1 MTGVL
6 GGFFAIWSVV
16 GVGWLL
22 AHMRILDGSSQLVL
36 TKLSFFA
43 GSPAL
48 MVTMMAGADLKRIFA
63 ENLLVSVLAT
73 VATGLLALALLRW
86 VLRDEQ
92 GRRPGLG
99 HVVIATF
106 CSSYVNAGNMGLPIA
121 AYVLHDVTWIAPLL
135 LVQVAILQPIGLAF
149 LDVDAART
157 GGGASSWRRNLS
169 LPLRNPMTVGV
180 LTGLALNLT
189 GTSIPAFFDVPLTM
203 LAGLA
208 VPTMLIAFGVSLRLG
223 PLPGKGPLWNET
235 LVLCGLKLFVQPVL
249 ALVFSRIFGLDQVTT
264 LAVMVLAGLPT
275 AQNIFSHAVRY
286 QRSVVLARDVVFLT
300 SIASIGTIMAMA
312 MVLG

>member
-22 AHMRILDGSSQLVL
+22 AHLRVLDTTSQLVL

-48 MVTMMAGADLKRIFA
+48 MLTMMSDADLKRIFA

-73 VATGLLALALLRW
+73 LATGLVALGLLRW

-92 GRRPGLG
+92 GRQPGLG
-99 HVVIATF
+99 HTVIATF
-106 CSSYVNAGNMGLPIA
+106 CASYVNAGNMGLPIA

-135 LVQVAILQPIGLAF
+135 LVQVAVLQPIGLAF
-149 LDVDAART
+149 LDADAART
-157 GGGASSWRRNLS
+157 GGGASSRRRNVM
-169 LPLRNPMTVGV
+169 LPLRNPMTIGV

-189 GTSIPAFFDVPLTM
+189 GARIPQVLDVPLTM
-203 LAGLA
+203 LGGLA

-223 PLPGKGPLWNET
+223 PLPGRGPLWNET
-235 LVLCGLKLFVQPVL
+235 LVLCGLKLLLQPLL
-249 ALVFSRIFGLDQVTT
+249 AFLLSLAFGLDQVTM

-286 QRSVVLARDVVFLT
+286 QRSVVLARDVVFIT
-300 SIASIGTIMAMA
+300 SIVSIGTIMAMA
-312 MVLG
+312 LILG